1 MLCSP
6 MMDGGMRIGASVMLV
21 VGIATV
27 VLTAACSRETPPPA
41 PKPPAATSAASLS
54 PLAEARTRASQ
65 LEAQRTA
72 MRAVHGRLPIED
84 ADVQFVAFY
93 DGTVLRHI
101 EERIDYGE
109 YGRGSGKYFLD
120 TTGQLFLYL
129 AEDERTVPDAER
141 SGAKDDIRY
150 ALVFEPGGRM
160 IASEKSVNDKVEPL
174 QDVEI
179 EGVVKHFEALRA
191 AAQAQQVANP

>member
-1 MLCSP
+1 MKVCGTVPL
-6 MMDGGMRIGASVMLV
+6 L
-21 VGIATV
+21 VGIAAAA
-27 VLTAACSRETPPPA
+27 LTAACSREEPPPA
-41 PKPPAATSAASLS
+41 PTPQPVTSAPAVS
-54 PLAEARTRASQ
+54 PLAEARARASQ

-84 ADVQFVAFY
+84 AGVQFVAFY

-101 EERIDYGE
+101 EERIDYRE
-109 YGRGSGKYFLD
+109 YGQGSGKYFLD

-141 SGAKDDIRY
+141 KGETDHIRY
-150 ALVFEPGGRM
+150 ALVFDPGGRM
-160 IASEKSVNDKVEPL
+160 IASEKSVNDKVQPL

-179 EGVVKHFEALRA
+179 DGVVKHFGALRA
-191 AAQAQQVANP
+191 AAQAQEVTQP